1 MSVPSLSLRAVCYK
15 SAAGRES
22 VVGLVEDRHGGEK
35 KKQKHFIATSSYTRC
50 IDIGPGKRDSHIVPV
65 LLSVL
70 GEFRILSCLV
80 EGNADIPAGIE
91 EKSRLAIIFFFVFL

>member
-1 MSVPSLSLRAVCYK
+1 MSVLSLSLRAVCYK

-35 KKQKHFIATSSYTRC
+35 KKHFIATSSYTRC
-50 IDIGPGKRDSHIVPV
+50 IDIGPGKRDSHVVPV